1 MIAIPQ
7 DDTQAA
13 YWYRKAVDQG
23 YAEAQLNLGRA
34 YTNVQGVPKDDA
46 QAVYWLHKAADQGN
60 ALAQFGLG
68 MKYGQ
73 CAGVTKDSVIALMWV
88 YVSYVYSEGTPFQEK
103 VVEMIN
109 NLTTHF
115 TEQQITEAQQRAKIW
130 IAAHPKKN

>member
-73 CAGVTKDSVIALMWV
+73 CAGVTKDSVIALML
-88 YVSYVYSEGTPFQEK
+88 SL
-103 VVEMIN
+103 I
-109 NLTTHF
+109 H
-115 TEQQITEAQQRAKIW
+115 I
-130 IAAHPKKN
+130 